1 MGAPWR
7 TTSEAAVASARN
19 ADATAATHALMN
31 DGFVACVEHL
41 QGLVRD
47 KGYALSDLLTEVSER
62 VMCTQFPPDAM
73 SALLE
78 QLADLEYRLATGTN
92 EQLQLTSFVSAFTL
106 ARQQMG
112 AAAGGRGRGPR

>member
-1 MGAPWR
+1 MGA
-7 TTSEAAVASARN
+7 EV
-19 ADATAATHALMN
+19 
-31 DGFVACVEHL
+31 
-41 QGLVRD
+41 
-47 KGYALSDLLTEVSER
+47 SDLLTEVSER

-112 AAAGGRGRGPR
+112 AMHAEQTQADRAKQHAVAAES